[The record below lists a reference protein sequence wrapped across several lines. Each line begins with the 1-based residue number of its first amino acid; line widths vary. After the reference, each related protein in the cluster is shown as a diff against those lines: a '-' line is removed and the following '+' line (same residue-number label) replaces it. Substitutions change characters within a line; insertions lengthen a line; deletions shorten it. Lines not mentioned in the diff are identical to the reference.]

1 MGILKRV
8 LFASGPVM
16 RVLMGAGAIALLV
29 AGLRKKPVGNKDEP
43 RIQDKESAQTPNNT

>member
-16 RVLMGAGAIALLV
+16 RVLTGVGAIALLV
-29 AGLRKKPVGNKDEP
+29 AGLKKSRGRKEDTAGIHNRGSSEPLNK
-43 RIQDKESAQTPNNT
+43 Q